1 MGGEMSAHL
10 LWYIFG
16 LAVISGISSLLISFR
31 AASHLSKQGTK
42 INYWDV
48 RFHGLKYIKQYRE
61 LTIKETGKTGGLFY
75 AWFITISIFSVSIIS
90 LIVLV
95 FARI

>member
-1 MGGEMSAHL
+1 MHMYFSGI
-10 LWYIFG
+10 YIFG

-31 AASHLSKQGTK
+31 AASHLSKNGTK

-61 LTIKETGKTGGLFY
+61 FTIKEKGKTGSLFY
-75 AWFITISIFSVSIIS
+75 AGLVTISLFSVSIIS
-90 LIVLV
+90 LVVIVLIKAV
-95 FARI
+95 K